1 MGVSKAPEAAMPPHE
16 ACYTTS
22 YLCLFEAISPY
33 MWSYMGI
40 AIALGI
46 SVLGAAW
53 GIFLTG
59 SSIVGAGIKAPRI
72 SSKNLVSIIFC
83 EAVAIYGVI
92 IAIIMANKI
101 EGSEIFDVPSQP
113 KGWQAQTMVAGW
125 CMFCVGLSVGLSNL
139 FCGICVGVSGSG
151 CALGDA
157 QRPELF
163 VKMLIVE
170 IFGSAL
176 GLFGVIV
183 GIIQANGATS
193 WNQWCEQFLED
204 YGTLLS
210 FVRAP
215 WHFAGQ
221 HLTQMPSRPSFGFAA
236 MDTPREDKPIPLQRS
251 KTEQDLAQRVPSKK
265 REAEAAGLI
274 DGCDGVADGIAKSS
288 TIV

>member
-1 MGVSKAPEAAMPPHE
+1 MAGFIPTASAALPT
-16 ACYTTS
+16 AATALSSAAVDTCFTTS
-22 YLCLFEAISPY
+22 WLCVFEAVSPY
-33 MWSYMGI
+33 MWSYIGI
-40 AIALGI
+40 AFALGL

-59 SSIVGAGIKAPRI
+59 SSIVGAAIKAPRI

-92 IAIIMANKI
+92 MAIIMANKI
-101 EGSEIFDVPSQP
+101 EGSEIFTTPAQP
-113 KGWQAQTMVAGW
+113 KTWQAQTMVAGW
-125 CMFCVGLSVGLSNL
+125 CMVCVGLSVGLSNL

-183 GIIQANGATS
+183 GIIQANGATFPKMVS
-193 WNQWCEQFLED
+193 
-204 YGTLLS
+204 
-210 FVRAP
+210 
-215 WHFAGQ
+215 
-221 HLTQMPSRPSFGFAA
+221 
-236 MDTPREDKPIPLQRS
+236 
-251 KTEQDLAQRVPSKK
+251 
-265 REAEAAGLI
+265 
-274 DGCDGVADGIAKSS
+274 
-288 TIV
+288 

>member
-1 MGVSKAPEAAMPPHE
+1 MSPSEHVVEAVHEVMKKHAANPEHVVAAVTTCFE
-16 ACYTTS
+16 TS
-22 YLCLFEAISPY
+22 YMCVFEAMSPY
-33 MWSYMGI
+33 LWSYMGI
-40 AIALGI
+40 AFALGF

-92 IAIIMANKI
+92 MAIIMANKI
-101 EGSEIFDVPSQP
+101 QGSDIFTVSTVENLE
-113 KGWQAQTMVAGW
+113 GWQADTMVAGW
-125 CMFCVGLSVGLSNL
+125 TMVSVGLSVGLSNL

-183 GIIQANGATS
+183 GIIQANGAT
-193 WNQWCEQFLED
+193 FPKH
-204 YGTLLS
+204 LS
-210 FVRAP
+210 
-215 WHFAGQ
+215 
-221 HLTQMPSRPSFGFAA
+221 
-236 MDTPREDKPIPLQRS
+236 
-251 KTEQDLAQRVPSKK
+251 
-265 REAEAAGLI
+265 
-274 DGCDGVADGIAKSS
+274 
-288 TIV
+288 

>member
-1 MGVSKAPEAAMPPHE
+1 MEGFFQTHSHAADETCYKTSWMCVLEAV
-16 ACYTTS
+16 
-22 YLCLFEAISPY
+22 SPY

-40 AIALGI
+40 AISLGV

-101 EGSEIFDVPSQP
+101 NSAPIFETPAVPT
-113 KGWQAQTMVAGW
+113 GWQAETMVAGW

-139 FCGICVGVSGSG
+139 VCGICVGVSGSG

-183 GIIQANGATS
+183 GIIQANGAT
-193 WNQWCEQFLED
+193 F
-204 YGTLLS
+204 
-210 FVRAP
+210 P
-215 WHFAGQ
+215 
-221 HLTQMPSRPSFGFAA
+221 
-236 MDTPREDKPIPLQRS
+236 QR
-251 KTEQDLAQRVPSKK
+251 QA
-265 REAEAAGLI
+265 
-274 DGCDGVADGIAKSS
+274 
-288 TIV
+288 

>member
-1 MGVSKAPEAAMPPHE
+1 MGVFAAVD
-16 ACYTTS
+16 
-22 YLCLFEAISPY
+22 PY
-33 MWSYMGI
+33 MCSYIGMGF
-40 AIALGI
+40 ALGL

-92 IAIIMANKI
+92 MAIIMANKI
-101 EGSEIFDVPSQP
+101 EGNAIFETPDHPT
-113 KGWQAQTMVAGW
+113 GWQANLMFCGW
-125 CMFCVGLSVGLSNL
+125 CMVCVGLTTGLSNL

-183 GIIQANGATS
+183 GIIQANGAK
-193 WNQWCEQFLED
+193 FPK
-204 YGTLLS
+204 GK
-210 FVRAP
+210 
-215 WHFAGQ
+215 G
-221 HLTQMPSRPSFGFAA
+221 M
-236 MDTPREDKPIPLQRS
+236 
-251 KTEQDLAQRVPSKK
+251 
-265 REAEAAGLI
+265 
-274 DGCDGVADGIAKSS
+274 
-288 TIV
+288 